1 MRFRLALSE
10 MLIGLRR
17 NLTLSLAVIV
27 TVAVSLVLVGAALM
41 LNRQVDR
48 MKGYW
53 YDKIEVTVSL
63 CTNTDAQAPCNDQTV
78 TGAQRA
84 QIQQSIASLPEVERW
99 FYESKQEAY
108 NHFKDQFKDTPS
120 LVNNT
125 TPDQLPDSY
134 RVKLR
139 DPQKSDIVISALTG
153 RPGVAEVVDQ
163 RKLLNP
169 LFRMLRAFQKIAIGT
184 AVGVLLAAIAL
195 IVNTIRIAVFSRRRE
210 IGIMR
215 LVGASNL
222 YIELPFLLEGA
233 LAGLVGGALAFLGVN
248 LIESLLVNG
257 QLKPAFQFTQTA
269 FVTGGDARWI
279 GVELVVLGV
288 LMSTVVAFLT
298 LSLSRATR
306 V

>member
-1 MRFRLALSE
+1 

-17 NLTLSLAVIV
+17 NLTLTLAVIV

-41 LNRQVDR
+41 LSRQVDR

-53 YDKIEVTVSL
+53 YDKVEVTVSL
-63 CTNTDAQAPCNDQTV
+63 CTNTDTSAPCNNQPV
-78 TGAQRA
+78 TDAQRT
-84 QIQQSIASLPEVERW
+84 QISQAISALPQVQRVY
-99 FYESKQEAY
+99 YESKDEAY
-108 NHFKDQFKDTPS
+108 KHFKEQFKDTPA

-125 TPDQLPDSY
+125 TPDQLPDSF
-134 RVKLR
+134 RVKLK
-139 DPQKSDIVISALTG
+139 DPQRSDIVISALTG

-163 RKLLNP
+163 RKLLAP
-169 LFRMLRAFQKIAIGT
+169 LFRVLHAFQNIAIGT
-184 AVGVLLAAIAL
+184 AFGVLLAAIAL

-233 LAGLVGGALAFLGVN
+233 LAGLVGGLLALGGVS
-248 LIESLLVNG
+248 LIERVIVHG
-257 QLKPAFQFTQTA
+257 QLKSALVFTKGA
-269 FVTGGDARWI
+269 FVSWADVRWI
-279 GVELVVLGV
+279 GFELVLLGV
-288 LMSTVVAFLT
+288 LMSTIVAFLT